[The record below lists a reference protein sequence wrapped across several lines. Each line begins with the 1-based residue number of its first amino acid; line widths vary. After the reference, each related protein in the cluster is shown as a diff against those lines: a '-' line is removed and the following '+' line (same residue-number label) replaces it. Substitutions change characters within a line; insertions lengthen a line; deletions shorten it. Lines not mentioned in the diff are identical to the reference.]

1 MIGGNNMDSDKKM
14 ILIVDDDDVISTI
27 ADLGLKRAGF
37 NTVKCSSGMSCLE
50 NLMYYTPDLILLDVE
65 MPIMSG
71 IQTLEVIKSN
81 DNLQNIPVVFLTGST
96 DTETVVAAK
105 KLGAVGYLVKPFIPQ
120 ELVDKVKQIL
130 QL

>member
-105 KLGAVGYLVKPFIPQ
+105 KLGAVGYVIKPFIPQ

>member
-1 MIGGNNMDSDKKM
+1 MDSEKKT

-37 NTVKCSSGMSCLE
+37 DTVKCSSGMSCLE

-81 DNLQNIPVVFLTGST
+81 EDLQDIPVIFLTGTT
-96 DTETVVAAK
+96 DTKTVVAAK
-105 KLGAVGYLVKPFIPQ
+105 SLGAVGYMVKPFIPQ
-120 ELVDKVKQIL
+120 ELVEMVKKIL
-130 QL
+130 SV